1 MTLQGKSPDQAPM
14 TPPMSQADLLGYF
27 DARGLKHATVA
38 HPAVFTVAE
47 GADMK
52 AKMPGGHSKNLFLK
66 AKNGALF
73 LVSAKD
79 DTQIKLNRLHKAL
92 GCDRLSFGS
101 PELLIEALGV
111 TPGSVTAF
119 ALVNDPAQKV
129 QFYLDAALW
138 ACDPINFH
146 PLANTATTAMP
157 RADFRRFLEGLSRPL
172 ALLDFAGE
180 GDPSLV
186 ADQA

>member
-1 MTLQGKSPDQAPM
+1 MTLQGDEQAGAPANQPM
-14 TPPMSQADLLGYF
+14 NEADLLRYF
-27 DARGLKHATVA
+27 DAQGLSHATVQ

-52 AKMPGGHSKNLFLK
+52 AQMPGGHSKNLFLK
-66 AKNGALF
+66 AKNGPLF

-79 DTQIKLNRLHKAL
+79 DTQIKLNRLHKVL

-101 PELLIEALGV
+101 PELLQEALGV

-119 ALVNDPAQKV
+119 ALINDPEHKV
-129 QFYLDAALW
+129 RFLLDAALW

-146 PLANTATTAMP
+146 PLVNTATTAMP
-157 RADFRRFLEGLSRPL
+157 RADFGRFLAALNRPL
-172 ALLDFAGE
+172 DLLDFAKE
-180 GDPSLV
+180 GDPALV
-186 ADQA
+186 AV